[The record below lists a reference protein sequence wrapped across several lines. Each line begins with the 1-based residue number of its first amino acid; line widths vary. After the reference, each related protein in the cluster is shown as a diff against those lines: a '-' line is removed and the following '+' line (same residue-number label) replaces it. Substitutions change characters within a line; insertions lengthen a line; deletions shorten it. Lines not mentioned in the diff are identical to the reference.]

1 MDYTLATYKS
11 PQYEALA
18 FGILRDR
25 LVEIGYPPELK
36 NFQYEPSFPVRGLWF
51 DTLYGTMLKLDQFGN
66 ILICLRGFNT
76 LSPDEVSKVYPHKF
90 VKYDDDR
97 FRIMSTLFDLP
108 ELYLLSCLVHL
119 LQMHPSYKKVDHGV
133 KYNHLYMS
141 YKSICQ
147 DVERVV
153 FWMHM
158 GELKKQT
165 VAKLDYYVEQ
175 NPELPIMLDKLRSGG
190 RKVFLLTNSDFRY
203 TQVIMTYVLEI
214 PNHDGV
220 IRPWVSYFDYIVTD
234 AHKPL
239 FFAEGTILR
248 AVDQTTGQ
256 CSIGLHTGPLENGRV
271 YAGGSCDV
279 FSQLIGARSKEVLYT
294 GDHIFGDIL
303 KSKKQV
309 NWKTFLVIPELLSE
323 LYVWKKKKDL
333 FNKLNHLEN
342 KLADSYMHLTITSN
356 ERPDVSQIQKNIR
369 MVAQEMDAAYGLLGS
384 LFRHGSRLTYF
395 STQAMRYADL
405 YSHSCFNL
413 IYYPLCYMFRSP
425 VMFMPHESTVSHEES
440 PIESY
445 ADLEAIPCGLRRRTM
460 TNSEIMDDVRAMRCP
475 LIKSRARHLSLLG
488 PTSSLPYR
496 PSGDLP
502 ASPDVCAISESGS
515 EVDDDESED
524 KEDTDVFLPITP
536 NPRL

>member
-1 MDYTLATYKS
+1 MMKNVSGLCRPFSIY
-11 PQYEALA
+11 QV
-18 FGILRDR
+18 LRS
-25 LVEIGYPPELK
+25 LLK
-36 NFQYEPSFPVRGLWF
+36 NNRPLE
-51 DTLYGTMLKLDQFGN
+51 
-66 ILICLRGFNT
+66 
-76 LSPDEVSKVYPHKF
+76 
-90 VKYDDDR
+90 
-97 FRIMSTLFDLP
+97 

-119 LQMHPSYKKVDHGV
+119 LQMHPSYKKVEHGV

-175 NPELPIMLDKLRSGG
+175 SPELPIMLDKLRSGG

-248 AVDQTTGQ
+248 AVDQFGR
-256 CSIGLHTGPLENGRV
+256 SIKILALPLHPPS
-271 YAGGSCDV
+271 GSCEV

-323 LYVWKKKKDL
+323 IYVWKKKKDL

-342 KLADSYMHLTITSN
+342 TLADSYMIMIDGASRLLRKFAPFFTQL
-356 ERPDVSQIQKNIR
+356 PD
-369 MVAQEMDAAYGLLGS
+369 S
-384 LFRHGSRLTYF
+384 LSLPLHHFCSRLTYF
-395 STQAMRYADL
+395 STQAMRFADI

-425 VMFMPHESTVSHEES
+425 LMFMPHESTVSHEES

-445 ADLEAIPCGLRRRTM
+445 DELEAIPCGLRRRTM
-460 TNSEIMDDVRAMRCP
+460 T
-475 LIKSRARHLSLLG
+475 
-488 PTSSLPYR
+488 
-496 PSGDLP
+496 
-502 ASPDVCAISESGS
+502 
-515 EVDDDESED
+515 
-524 KEDTDVFLPITP
+524 
-536 NPRL
+536 

>member
-1 MDYTLATYKS
+1 MITAEVIHAYKS

-25 LVEIGYPPELK
+25 LVEIGYPQELK
-36 NFQYEPSFPVRGLWF
+36 NFQYEPSFPVR
-51 DTLYGTMLKLDQFGN
+51 
-66 ILICLRGFNT
+66 
-76 LSPDEVSKVYPHKF
+76 LSDSK
-90 VKYDDDR
+90 
-97 FRIMSTLFDLP
+97 
-108 ELYLLSCLVHL
+108 E
-119 LQMHPSYKKVDHGV
+119 
-133 KYNHLYMS
+133 
-141 YKSICQ
+141 
-147 DVERVV
+147 
-153 FWMHM
+153 

-175 NPELPIMLDKLRSGG
+175 SPELPIMLDKLRSGG

-203 TQVIMTYVLEI
+203 TQGI
-214 PNHDGV
+214 

-256 CSIGLHTGPLENGRV
+256 CSIGLHTGPLEHGRV
-271 YAGGSCDV
+271 YAGGSCEV

-356 ERPDVSQIQKNIR
+356 EKPDVSHIQKNIR

-445 ADLEAIPCGLRRRTM
+445 DDLEAIPCGLRRRTM
-460 TNSEIMDDVRAMRCP
+460 TSNVF
-475 LIKSRARHLSLLG
+475 HLG
-488 PTSSLPYR
+488 CKR
-496 PSGDLP
+496 
-502 ASPDVCAISESGS
+502 V
-515 EVDDDESED
+515 
-524 KEDTDVFLPITP
+524 
-536 NPRL
+536 